1 MEPAQTIERERRW
14 ATPAGLLSLLA
25 AALSIAAVAIVASK
39 FGAGGNAERLRKIND
54 DSGFFLLAY
63 VVQGLGFALLAVPLL
78 YLFRAAQ
85 ARGDRVRSQ
94 LVGLTIAGPLFLA
107 AGSILTALLL
117 RDAAPDFVAK
127 GVLGTGDHANNV
139 AEDVIK
145 SGSLADVT
153 TGVGF
158 AGALSFAFAMAYTC
172 FQAMRVGLLTRFW
185 GSLGAAL
192 GVASFVFSQYMP
204 LWFIYLGLLIGGWTP
219 RGRPPAW
226 AAGKAIPWPT
236 PGERAAESL
245 QGEGGETID
254 GQATEVESSEHDQI
268 GSTSGEVSVDPESGE
283 ASDAGEASQRRKRK
297 RRR

>member
-1 MEPAQTIERERRW
+1 MI
-14 ATPAGLLSLLA
+14 
-25 AALSIAAVAIVASK
+25 
-39 FGAGGNAERLRKIND
+39 
-54 DSGFFLLAY
+54 
-63 VVQGLGFALLAVPLL
+63 
-78 YLFRAAQ
+78 
-85 ARGDRVRSQ
+85 
-94 LVGLTIAGPLFLA
+94 
-107 AGSILTALLL
+107 
-117 RDAAPDFVAK
+117 K
-127 GVLGTGDHANNV
+127 G
-139 AEDVIK
+139 
-145 SGSLADVT
+145 GSLADVT

-192 GVASFVFSQYMP
+192 GVASFAFSQYMP
-204 LWFIYLGLLIGGWTP
+204 LWFIYLGLLIGGRTP

-245 QGEGGETID
+245 QGEAARRSTGR
-254 GQATEVESSEHDQI
+254 APRSKLRADQI

-283 ASDAGEASQRRKRK
+283 GSDAGETPQRRKRK